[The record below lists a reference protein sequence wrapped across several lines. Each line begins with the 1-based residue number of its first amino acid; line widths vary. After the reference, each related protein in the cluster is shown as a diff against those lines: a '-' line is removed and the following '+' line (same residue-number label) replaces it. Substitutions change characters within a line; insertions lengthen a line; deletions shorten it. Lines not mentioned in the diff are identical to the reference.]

1 MDTITHTLFGL
12 TLYGTVDKKEMDKNH
27 KRAYL
32 VTAVGAS
39 LIPDIDV
46 ISRLWDTAGQ
56 YQMWH
61 RGITH
66 SIFVTP
72 LWAALLFLIC
82 AVLFKTKDKRLF
94 FLGWLAVVIHD
105 TSDLFN
111 AWGTGYLEPF
121 SNDRITFGTIPII
134 DLVFWTIMGIAFV
147 LSKKN
152 KKKSP
157 YYFKMAWIL
166 MSLHLIIQSIQG
178 FLIYNQYD
186 GKYDQVAL
194 SADFVPW
201 TYSVIVKQDDTVTIF
216 QDNLFQEE
224 KERYVLVSDKGADL
238 DYLFSRRPEAKTLYE
253 WSPFVVV
260 VDDGKRLGLYDPR
273 FYREGQSFLY
283 EYIER

>member
-12 TLYGTVDKKEMDKNH
+12 TLYGTVDKRKMDPNH

-32 VTAVGAS
+32 LTAVGAS

-46 ISRLWDTAGQ
+46 VSRLWDTAGQ

-66 SIFVTP
+66 SIFLTP

-82 AVLFKTKDKRLF
+82 MAVFKTKDKKLF
-94 FLGWLAVVIHD
+94 WLGWLAVVIHD

-121 SNDRITFGTIPII
+121 LNTRITFGTIPII
-134 DLVFWTIMGIAFV
+134 DFVFWAIMGTAFV

-152 KKKSP
+152 KPKSP
-157 YYFKMAWIL
+157 YYFKMAWVF
-166 MSLHLIIQSIQG
+166 MSLHLVIQSAQG
-178 FLIYNQYD
+178 FFIYNQYD
-186 GKYDQVAL
+186 EKYDQVAL
-194 SADFVPW
+194 SADFIPW
-201 TYSVIVKQDDTVTIF
+201 TYSVVVKQGDTVTIF

-224 KERYVLVSDKGADL
+224 KERYVLQSNIDADL
-238 DYLFSRRPEAKTLYE
+238 DYLFSQRPAAKTLYE

-273 FYREGQSFLY
+273 FYRNGQSFLF

>member
-1 MDTITHTLFGL
+1 VDTITHTLFGL
-12 TLYGTVDKKEMDKNH
+12 TLYGAVDKKEMDKSH

-32 VTAVGAS
+32 LTAVGAS
-39 LIPDIDV
+39 LVPDIDV
-46 ISRLWDTAGQ
+46 ISSLWDTSGQ

-66 SIFVTP
+66 SIFLTP
-72 LWAALLFLIC
+72 LWAAVIFLIC
-82 AVLFKTKDKRLF
+82 AAVFKVRDKKLF
-94 FLGWLAVVIHD
+94 FLGWLAVFIHD

-121 SNDRITFGTIPII
+121 STIRITFGTIPIV
-134 DLVFWTIMGIAFV
+134 DLVFWTIMGTAFI
-147 LSKKN
+147 LSRKN
-152 KKKSP
+152 KQKSP
-157 YYFKMAWIL
+157 HYFKMAWVL
-166 MSLHLIIQSIQG
+166 MTLHLIIQTAQG

-186 GKYDQVAL
+186 EKYEQVAL

-201 TYSVIVKQDDTVTIF
+201 NYSVIVKRDDTVTIF
-216 QDNLFQEE
+216 RDNLFQEPQE
-224 KERYVLVSDKGADL
+224 QYVLPSSEDADL

-273 FYREGQSFLY
+273 FYRDGQSFLS

>member
-12 TLYGTVDKKEMDKNH
+12 TLYGTVDKSKMDKNH

-46 ISRLWDTAGQ
+46 ISRLWDTSGQ

-82 AVLFKTKDKRLF
+82 AVIFKTKDKRLF

-121 SNDRITFGTIPII
+121 LNDRITFGTIPII

-152 KKKSP
+152 KQNSP
-157 YYFKMAWIL
+157 YYFKMAWLL

-178 FLIYNQYD
+178 FLIYNQYNE
-186 GKYDQVAL
+186 KYDQVAL
-194 SADFVPW
+194 SADFIPW
-201 TYSVIVKQDDTVTIF
+201 TYSVIVKKDDTVTIF

-273 FYREGQSFLY
+273 FYRDGQSFLY